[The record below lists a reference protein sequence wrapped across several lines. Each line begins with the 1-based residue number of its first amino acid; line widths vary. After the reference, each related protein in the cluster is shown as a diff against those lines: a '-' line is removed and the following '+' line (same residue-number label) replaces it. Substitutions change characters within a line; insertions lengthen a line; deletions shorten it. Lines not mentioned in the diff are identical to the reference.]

1 MTCREH
7 QDLMMAYLDNELNDS
22 QKQIFEDHI
31 AQCQACAD
39 ELKEFQR
46 LKQMTDDLSLAEPE
60 DHMWKQYWDNVY
72 NRVERG
78 IGWILFSVA
87 GVLLILY
94 GGAWSIRHIIT
105 DPTVSLCVK
114 IALLALVAGLAVLF
128 VSIFRERLYFW
139 NKDRYRNVR
148 R

>member
-1 MTCREH
+1 MTCREY
-7 QDLMMAYLDNELNDS
+7 QDLMMAYLDNELDDP
-22 QKQIFEDHI
+22 QKQVFENHI
-31 AQCQACAD
+31 AQCQACTN

-46 LKQMTDDLSLAEPE
+46 LKQMTDDLSLVEPE
-60 DHMWKQYWDNVY
+60 ERIWQQYWDRVY

-87 GVLLILY
+87 GVLLIIY
-94 GGAWSIRHIIT
+94 GGVWSIRHLIT
-105 DPTVSLCVK
+105 DPTVHLFVK
-114 IALLALVAGLAVLF
+114 IALLTLIAGLAVLF